1 MIFFSKFFTILI
13 LPPGCFIVI
22 FILIFIFLPKKKKL
36 FPFLALLFLY
46 LLSTQPVSDLLLK
59 PLENSYPPISPEFKK
74 DWPQAIVI
82 LGSGTVQNSPEAG
95 AGKDTLS
102 SGAMK
107 RVVYALSLRDTF
119 NVPFVLSGGKVFEY
133 GQETEA
139 ITAGRLLISLG
150 LPNERIILET
160 TSRNTW
166 ENARETMKLGF
177 EKVVLVT
184 SAYHMKRSIYCFNK
198 QGVSV
203 IAAPTDYK
211 CDRGQKYD
219 FFSFMPT
226 IPDLYNSWLALHEY
240 IGLLIYKVIYR

>member
-59 PLENSYPPISPEFKK
+59 PLENSYPPLSQEFKK
-74 DWPQAIVI
+74 DWPQAVVI
-82 LGSGTVQNSPEAG
+82 LGGGTVQSSPETG
-95 AGKDTLS
+95 AGKDTLTPD
-102 SGAMK
+102 AMK
-107 RVVYALSLRDTF
+107 RVVYAFSLRDTF

-133 GQETEA
+133 GQEPEA
-139 ITAGRLLISLG
+139 VTAARLLASLG
-150 LPNERIILET
+150 LPDKRIVLET

-166 ENARETMKLGF
+166 ENARETMILGF

-184 SAYHMKRSIYCFNK
+184 SAYHMKRSMYCFDR

-211 CDRGQKYD
+211 CDRGRKYD
-219 FFSFMPT
+219 FFSFMPSMSY
-226 IPDLYNSWLALHEY
+226 LNYSWLALHEY
-240 IGLLIYKVIYR
+240 IGLLTYKVIYR